1 MPSGWINILI
11 LPKLLLED
19 DVMKMK
25 YESERPLYLDSSQ
38 PIDRR
43 IEDLLARMT
52 LEEKIGQMCQY
63 SGITGEYE
71 RMIREGRIGSLLN
84 VVGVDETNRVQR
96 IAVEESR
103 LGIPLIFGL
112 DVLHGYKTIFP
123 IPLGLASTWDPDA
136 VREAASI
143 AAAEA
148 SAEGIHWTFA
158 PMVDIARDPRW
169 GRIAEGAGED
179 PYLGSV
185 MARAYVEGYQG
196 KSLSEPDTI
205 VACPKHYVAYGGA
218 EGGRDYNTVDIS
230 ERTLREIYLPPF
242 RAAVKAGA
250 KTVMSAFNDLN
261 GVPSSANPYTLR
273 TILRGEWG
281 FDGFVVSDWN
291 AIGELIVHGVAGD
304 IYEAAEK
311 ALMAGVDMDMQGD
324 VYNRALL
331 RLVKEG
337 RIPEESINEAV
348 RRILRVKFM
357 LGLFERPYVEAERAK
372 RIVKCKEH
380 LEAALKIARK
390 SIVLLKNEGNLLPLS
405 KHIDSIAVIGPLAD
419 DREAPLGPWSCLGDP
434 RDVITVLEGIK
445 SKVSPR
451 TRVLYAKGCDV
462 EGSSRDGFD
471 EAISAAKESRVAVVV
486 VGESRDMSGE
496 AACRAHLDL
505 PGVQEDLLKA
515 VYATGT
521 PIVMVMMNGRPL
533 SISWPAEH
541 IPAIL
546 ETWFLG
552 IQAGRAIADVIFGD
566 YNPGGKLPVT
576 FPRTVGQVPIYYNHK
591 NTGRPPAPNIK
602 WTSKYLDIPYT
613 PLFPFG
619 HGLSYARF
627 EYSGLEI
634 SPLEVWR
641 GDVVRVR
648 FKVKNVGDC
657 EGDEVAQLY
666 VRDVVASVTRPVKE
680 LKGFRRVTLKPGEEE
695 TIEFTLTLEDISFL
709 NYEMRRIVEPGEFK
723 VMVGSSSEDI
733 RLTGSFIVKE
743 YVELPLWG

>member
-1 MPSGWINILI
+1 
-11 LPKLLLED
+11 
-19 DVMKMK
+19 
-25 YESERPLYLDSSQ
+25 LDPSQ

-43 IEDLLARMT
+43 VEDLLARMT
-52 LEEKIGQMCQY
+52 LEEKVGQMCQY
-63 SGITGEYE
+63 SGITMEYE

-84 VVGVDETNRVQR
+84 VFGADETNRIQR

-123 IPLGLASTWDPDA
+123 IPLGLASTWDPDI
-136 VREAASI
+136 VRRAASI

-148 SAEGIHWTFA
+148 AADGVHWTFA

-179 PYLGSV
+179 PYLGSA

-196 KSLSEPDTI
+196 KSLSDPDTI

-250 KTVMSAFNDLN
+250 GTLMSAFNDLN
-261 GVPSSANPYTLR
+261 GIPASANPHTLR

-281 FDGFVVSDWN
+281 FEGFVVSDWN
-291 AIGELIVHGVAGD
+291 AIGELITHGIAGN

-311 ALMAGVDMDMQGD
+311 ALKAGVDMDMQGD
-324 VYNRALL
+324 VYRRALVQ
-331 RLVKEG
+331 LVREG
-337 RIPEESINEAV
+337 RIPEGLIDDAV
-348 RRILRVKFM
+348 RRILKIKFM
-357 LGLFERPYVEAERAK
+357 LGLFDRPYVDPERAK
-372 RIVKCKEH
+372 KIIKCREH
-380 LEAALKIARK
+380 LEAALEIARK
-390 SIVLLKNEGNLLPLS
+390 SIVLLKNDGNLLPLS
-405 KHIDSIAVIGPLAD
+405 RDLGSIAVIGPLAD
-419 DREAPLGPWSCLGDP
+419 DHEAPLGPWSCLGDP
-434 RDVITVLEGIK
+434 KDVVTVLEGIK
-445 SKVSPR
+445 SKVSPK
-451 TRVLYAKGCDV
+451 TKVLYAKGCDI
-462 EGSSRDGFD
+462 EGSSKEGFD
-471 EAISAAKESRVAVVV
+471 EALRAARESEVVIAV

-496 AACRAHLDL
+496 AACRAYLDL

-515 VYATGT
+515 LHATGT
-521 PIVMVMMNGRPL
+521 PIVMVLMNGRPL
-533 SISWPAEH
+533 SISWAAEN
-541 IPAIL
+541 IPAII
-546 ETWFLG
+546 EAWFLG
-552 IQAGRAIADVIFGD
+552 VQAGYAIADVIFGD

-591 NTGRPPAPNIK
+591 NTGRPPLPDVK

-619 HGLSYARF
+619 HGLSYTRF

-634 SPLEVWR
+634 SPVEVGANDTVKVR
-641 GDVVRVR
+641 FRVR
-648 FKVKNVGDC
+648 NVGDR

-666 VRDVVASVTRPVKE
+666 IRDPVASVTRPVKE
-680 LKGFRRVTLKPGEEE
+680 LKGFKRVTLKPGEEK
-695 TIEFTLTLEDISFL
+695 TIEFTLMLEDLSFL
-709 NYEMRRIVEPGEFK
+709 NSEMKRVVEPGEFR

-733 RLTGSFIVKE
+733 RLTGSFTVKD
-743 YVELPLWG
+743 YVEFPLM

>member
-1 MPSGWINILI
+1 LRDGD
-11 LPKLLLED
+11 K
-19 DVMKMK
+19 
-25 YESERPLYLDSSQ
+25 PLYLDPSQ

-43 IEDLLARMT
+43 VEDLLARMT
-52 LEEKIGQMCQY
+52 LEEKVGQMCQY
-63 SGITGEYE
+63 SGITMEYE

-84 VVGVDETNRVQR
+84 VFGADETNRIQR

-123 IPLGLASTWDPDA
+123 IPLGLASTWDPDI
-136 VREAASI
+136 VRRAASI

-148 SAEGIHWTFA
+148 AADGVHWTFA

-179 PYLGSV
+179 PYLGSA

-196 KSLSEPDTI
+196 KSLSDPDTI

-250 KTVMSAFNDLN
+250 GTLMSAFNDLN
-261 GVPSSANPYTLR
+261 GIPASANPHTLR

-281 FDGFVVSDWN
+281 FEGFVVSDWN
-291 AIGELIVHGVAGD
+291 AIGELITHGIAGN

-311 ALMAGVDMDMQGD
+311 ALKAGVDMDMQGD
-324 VYNRALL
+324 VYRRALVQ
-331 RLVKEG
+331 LVREG
-337 RIPEESINEAV
+337 RIPEGLIDDAV
-348 RRILRVKFM
+348 RRILKIKFM
-357 LGLFERPYVEAERAK
+357 LGLFDRPYVDPERAK
-372 RIVKCKEH
+372 KIIKCREH
-380 LEAALKIARK
+380 LEAALEIARK
-390 SIVLLKNEGNLLPLS
+390 SIVLLKNDGNLLPLS
-405 KHIDSIAVIGPLAD
+405 RDLGSIAVIGPLAD
-419 DREAPLGPWSCLGDP
+419 DHEAPLGPWSCLGDP
-434 RDVITVLEGIK
+434 KDVVTVLEGIK
-445 SKVSPR
+445 SKVSPK
-451 TRVLYAKGCDV
+451 TKVLYAKGCDI
-462 EGSSRDGFD
+462 EGSSKEGFD
-471 EAISAAKESRVAVVV
+471 EALRAARESEVVIAV

-496 AACRAHLDL
+496 AACRAYLDL

-515 VYATGT
+515 LHATGT
-521 PIVMVMMNGRPL
+521 PIVMVLMNGRPL
-533 SISWPAEH
+533 SISWAAEN
-541 IPAIL
+541 IPAII
-546 ETWFLG
+546 EAWFLG
-552 IQAGRAIADVIFGD
+552 VQAGYAIADVIFGD

-591 NTGRPPAPNIK
+591 NTGRPPLPDVK

-619 HGLSYARF
+619 HGLSYTRF

-634 SPLEVWR
+634 SPVEVGANDTVKVR
-641 GDVVRVR
+641 FRVR
-648 FKVKNVGDC
+648 NVGDR

-666 VRDVVASVTRPVKE
+666 IRDPVASVTRPVKE
-680 LKGFRRVTLKPGEEE
+680 LKGFKRVTLKPGEEK
-695 TIEFTLTLEDISFL
+695 TIEFTLMLEDLSFL
-709 NYEMRRIVEPGEFK
+709 NSEMKRVVEPGEFR

-733 RLTGSFIVKE
+733 RLTGSFTVKD
-743 YVELPLWG
+743 YVEFPLM

>member
-1 MPSGWINILI
+1 MRGGD
-11 LPKLLLED
+11 K
-19 DVMKMK
+19 
-25 YESERPLYLDSSQ
+25 PLYLDPSQ

-43 IEDLLARMT
+43 VEDLLARMT
-52 LEEKIGQMCQY
+52 LEEKVGQMCQY
-63 SGITGEYE
+63 SGITMEYE

-84 VVGVDETNRVQR
+84 VFGADETNRIQR

-123 IPLGLASTWDPDA
+123 IPLGLASTWDPDI
-136 VREAASI
+136 VRRAASI

-148 SAEGIHWTFA
+148 AADGVHWTFA

-179 PYLGSV
+179 PYLGSA

-196 KSLSEPDTI
+196 KSLSDPDTI

-250 KTVMSAFNDLN
+250 GTLMSAFNDLN
-261 GVPSSANPYTLR
+261 GIPASANPHTLR

-281 FDGFVVSDWN
+281 FEGFVVSDWN
-291 AIGELIVHGVAGD
+291 AIGELITHGIAGN

-311 ALMAGVDMDMQGD
+311 ALKAGVDMDMQGD
-324 VYNRALL
+324 VYRRALVQ
-331 RLVKEG
+331 LVREG
-337 RIPEESINEAV
+337 RIPEGLIDDAV
-348 RRILRVKFM
+348 RRILKIKFM
-357 LGLFERPYVEAERAK
+357 LGLFDRPYVDPERAK
-372 RIVKCKEH
+372 KIIKCREH
-380 LEAALKIARK
+380 LEAALEIARK
-390 SIVLLKNEGNLLPLS
+390 SIVLLKNDGNLLPLS
-405 KHIDSIAVIGPLAD
+405 RDLGSIAVIGPLAD
-419 DREAPLGPWSCLGDP
+419 DHEAPLGPWSCLGDP
-434 RDVITVLEGIK
+434 KDVVTVLEGIK
-445 SKVSPR
+445 SKVSPK
-451 TRVLYAKGCDV
+451 TKVLYAKGCDI
-462 EGSSRDGFD
+462 EGSSKEGFD
-471 EAISAAKESRVAVVV
+471 EALRAARESEVVIAV

-496 AACRAHLDL
+496 AACRAYLDL

-515 VYATGT
+515 LHATGT
-521 PIVMVMMNGRPL
+521 PIVMVLMNGRPL
-533 SISWPAEH
+533 SISWAAEN
-541 IPAIL
+541 IPAII
-546 ETWFLG
+546 EAWFLG
-552 IQAGRAIADVIFGD
+552 VQAGYAIADVIFGD

-591 NTGRPPAPNIK
+591 NTGRPPLPDVK

-619 HGLSYARF
+619 HGLSYTRF

-634 SPLEVWR
+634 SPVEVGANDTVKVR
-641 GDVVRVR
+641 FRVR
-648 FKVKNVGDC
+648 NVGDR

-666 VRDVVASVTRPVKE
+666 IRDPVASVTRPVKE
-680 LKGFRRVTLKPGEEE
+680 LKGFKRVTLKPGEEK
-695 TIEFTLTLEDISFL
+695 TIEFTLMLEDLSFL
-709 NYEMRRIVEPGEFK
+709 NSEMKRVVEPGEFR

-733 RLTGSFIVKE
+733 RLTGSFTVKDH
-743 YVELPLWG
+743 VEFPLM

>member
-1 MPSGWINILI
+1 MRGGD
-11 LPKLLLED
+11 K
-19 DVMKMK
+19 
-25 YESERPLYLDSSQ
+25 PLYLDPSQ

-43 IEDLLARMT
+43 VEDLLARMT
-52 LEEKIGQMCQY
+52 LEEKVGQMCQY
-63 SGITGEYE
+63 SGITMEYE

-84 VVGVDETNRVQR
+84 VFGADETNRIQR

-123 IPLGLASTWDPDA
+123 IPLGLASTWDPDV
-136 VREAASI
+136 VRRAASI

-148 SAEGIHWTFA
+148 AADGVHWTFA

-179 PYLGSV
+179 PYLGSA

-196 KSLSEPDTI
+196 KSLSDPDTI

-250 KTVMSAFNDLN
+250 GTLMSAFNDLN
-261 GVPSSANPYTLR
+261 GIPASANPHTLR

-281 FDGFVVSDWN
+281 FEGFVVSDWN
-291 AIGELIVHGVAGD
+291 AIGELITHGIAGN

-311 ALMAGVDMDMQGD
+311 ALKAGVDMDMQGD
-324 VYNRALL
+324 VYRRALVQ
-331 RLVKEG
+331 LVREG
-337 RIPEESINEAV
+337 RIPEGLIDDAV
-348 RRILRVKFM
+348 RRILKIKFM
-357 LGLFERPYVEAERAK
+357 LGLFDRPYVDPERAK
-372 RIVKCKEH
+372 KIIKCREH
-380 LEAALKIARK
+380 LEAALEIARK
-390 SIVLLKNEGNLLPLS
+390 SIVLLKNDGNLLPLS
-405 KHIDSIAVIGPLAD
+405 RDLGSIAVIGPLAD
-419 DREAPLGPWSCLGDP
+419 DHEAPLGPWSCLGDP
-434 RDVITVLEGIK
+434 KDVVTVLEGIK
-445 SKVSPR
+445 SKVSPK
-451 TRVLYAKGCDV
+451 TKVLYAKGCDI
-462 EGSSRDGFD
+462 EGSSKEGFD
-471 EAISAAKESRVAVVV
+471 EALRAARESEVVIAV

-496 AACRAHLDL
+496 AACRAYLDL

-515 VYATGT
+515 LHATGT
-521 PIVMVMMNGRPL
+521 PIVMVLMNGRPL
-533 SISWPAEH
+533 SISWAAEN
-541 IPAIL
+541 IPAII
-546 ETWFLG
+546 EAWFLG
-552 IQAGRAIADVIFGD
+552 VQAGYAIADVIFGD

-591 NTGRPPAPNIK
+591 NTGRPPLPDVK

-619 HGLSYARF
+619 HGLSYTRF

-634 SPLEVWR
+634 SPVEVGANDTVKVR
-641 GDVVRVR
+641 FRVR
-648 FKVKNVGDC
+648 NVGDR

-666 VRDVVASVTRPVKE
+666 IRDPVASVTRPVKE
-680 LKGFRRVTLKPGEEE
+680 LKGFKRVTLKPGEEK
-695 TIEFTLTLEDISFL
+695 TIEFTLMLEDLSFL
-709 NYEMRRIVEPGEFK
+709 NSEMKRVVEPGEFR

-733 RLTGSFIVKE
+733 RLTGSFTVKD
-743 YVELPLWG
+743 YVEFPLM